1 MIWDVE
7 RKVKQGVVGFIVDR
21 VLAIVI
27 VLGVALLLLLSLTVG
42 TWFAAFGNVLAN
54 VLPGIAYVYALRIV
68 NYVII
73 FFIFTLLFAII
84 YKTLPNVSITWD
96 DVWVGAA
103 VTALLL
109 TIGQALIGLYFSI
122 SRFGLAA
129 GVAGAGVI
137 LLIWI
142 YYSTQIV
149 LIGAEFTQVYARKYR
164 SKIKAETDTIP
175 FVGIPHPQKGNK
187 RKESKLDYSE
197 NRTLGV
203 AGRGARVTVLPSCS
217 RRRTKRRSKA

>member
-1 MIWDVE
+1 VVFGQAAAEGRLLGQIPTLVGKQAAHAIQTFIESTQKAGSGITIIGAVALLFGASRVFAQLENALNMIWDVE

-103 VTALLL
+103 ATALLL
-109 TIGQALIGLYFSI
+109 TIGQALTSAQATR
-122 SRFGLAA
+122 SLA
-129 GVAGAGVI
+129 
-137 LLIWI
+137 
-142 YYSTQIV
+142 
-149 LIGAEFTQVYARKYR
+149 
-164 SKIKAETDTIP
+164 
-175 FVGIPHPQKGNK
+175 
-187 RKESKLDYSE
+187 
-197 NRTLGV
+197 
-203 AGRGARVTVLPSCS
+203 
-217 RRRTKRRSKA
+217 